1 MALLALFVAVGAL
14 AVSLKVLREY
24 RPRPG
29 QPTPAERMAALEE
42 RIRDL
47 LYRVWTLEQQS
58 QTRAPTSDVS
68 PTPSQIPLPSIP
80 PPSIPPSS
88 VPPPSVPPPSIP
100 PPSIPTSPEPVASA
114 SAPEPAVAP
123 AEAAAATSIR
133 DAVAHAAVSPGPAP
147 PPRLDLEQRIGARWA
162 TWVGVVAI
170 LFAASFA
177 VKWSIE
183 NNLIGPRARLGLGL
197 AAGIVF
203 LLAGLVL
210 HRRRDVPYL
219 SEGLAGLGLGL
230 CYLSLYAGYAYY
242 ELLRVGS
249 AFGLMFVVTVLGT
262 MVAVVSERQV
272 TAVLALL
279 GGLLTPVLLASDQPN
294 ERVLMGYLVVLDFLV
309 LAIARFRTWS
319 ALNRLAWAG
328 TVLLLVP
335 TFTRQPEAE
344 APVARLALLTAL
356 FVLFLLTPLAREWS
370 QGRRHRAVDLLIVAG
385 TAAGYFLAVYVT
397 LEAWRPIL
405 EAPVAMAL
413 AILYTIVA
421 AIYRRRVPGDEATVG
436 VLIGVACVFVTLAI
450 PLALKG
456 PWITLAWAAE
466 GAVLLWLAPRVATPV
481 AAWGG
486 TAALI
491 LAALRVWGGDTWAS
505 PNWPPVWNATFLAH
519 LLTVA
524 AIVVAGQLAP
534 SLRAD
539 QLLTAKPEM
548 LRTLLWILASQTLSV
563 LLWREPP
570 GLWPAGLLA
579 AQVLV
584 LGALSRLIASPTF
597 AVAVPLAAVMLLA
610 RMLVADDSMAK
621 AAAEDLLNR
630 YLVMRIVACA
640 VIGLSGRWLAGSGAS
655 VHAGTVGRTVSG
667 TAGVVLLF
675 VLSQGWTRYQNALLQ
690 DAKLGATRRGL
701 RSEIRWRTQVGLSVL
716 WTLYAA
722 AVLAW
727 GFIRRSAPL
736 RYGALGLLGLTIFKV
751 FVVDLASVKTL
762 YRMLSF
768 LLLGVVLLL
777 VGLLYQKMNRE
788 RGAPGPPRL

>member
-29 QPTPAERMAALEE
+29 QPTPAERIAALEE

-58 QTRAPTSDVS
+58 QPRAPRPDVS
-68 PTPSQIPLPSIP
+68 PTPSEVPS
-80 PPSIPPSS
+80 PSMS
-88 VPPPSVPPPSIP
+88 
-100 PPSIPTSPEPVASA
+100 TGPEPVVSA
-114 SAPEPAVAP
+114 PPSAPEPTLAPAETAAATSTRDAVAP
-123 AEAAAATSIR
+123 APAPS
-133 DAVAHAAVSPGPAP
+133 GPAP
-147 PPRLDLEQRIGARWA
+147 SPRLDLEQRIGGRWA

-197 AAGIVF
+197 AAGIAA

-219 SEGLAGLGLGL
+219 SEALSGLGLGL

-242 ELLRVGS
+242 ELLRVGA

-262 MVAVVSERQV
+262 IVAVISERQV

-294 ERVLMGYLVVLDFLV
+294 ERVLMGYLAVLDFLV

-344 APVARLALLTAL
+344 TPVVRLALLTAL

-370 QGRRHRAVDLLIVAG
+370 QGRRLREVDLLIVAG
-385 TAAGYFLAVYVT
+385 TAAGYFWAVYVT

-405 EAPVAMAL
+405 EAPVALAL

-421 AIYRRRVPGDEATVG
+421 GVYRRRVPGDDATVG

-491 LAALRVWGGDTWAS
+491 LAVLRVWGGDTWAS

-524 AIVVAGQLAP
+524 AIVAAGQLAL
-534 SLRAD
+534 SLRGD
-539 QLLTAKPEM
+539 QLLTTKPEV
-548 LRTLLWILASQTLSV
+548 LRAVLWVLASQTLSV
-563 LLWREPP
+563 LLWREPS

-584 LGALSRLIASPTF
+584 LGAQ
-597 AVAVPLAAVMLLA
+597 
-610 RMLVADDSMAK
+610 

-630 YLVMRIVACA
+630 YLVARIVACA
-640 VIGLSGRWLAGSGAS
+640 VIGLAGRWLAGSGAS

-667 TAGVVLLF
+667 AAGVVLLF

-690 DAKLGATRRGL
+690 DAKPGASRRGL

-727 GFIRRSAPL
+727 GFLRRSAPL

-777 VGLLYQKMNRE
+777 VGLLYQKMSRE
-788 RGAPGPPRL
+788 RGAPGSPRL